1 MPLLNASVE
10 AQLIESDGLM
20 GLMYGGLQL
29 SSAGNGEAVESYRVV
44 SDRLWQ
50 LQSSA
55 TGAGWTVLDRLEG
68 QDWPTPRFFH
78 SAVVLHSDTPFEQES
93 VVTPWNFSLSE
104 SDKASAAMVI
114 FGGSETLT
122 VQNQSEYTR
131 PVAATYRLALSSNPE
146 LQAQNISNWTPSRS
160 STQPPARFAHVAC
173 RLSRGSMLIFGGSNA
188 LDLDQVYPNGGINRS
203 LGIAFNRS
211 AFLAD
216 TWMYVALL
224 FE

>member
-1 MPLLNASVE
+1 MFRAAYVVVLALTIDGGFTHRRSYDGADELFDVQDWNWNSWESLELDSGGPSGTSAGSVAVYAPMPLLNASVE

-146 LQAQNISNWTPSRS
+146 LQAQNISNWTPS
-160 STQPPARFAHVAC
+160 
-173 RLSRGSMLIFGGSNA
+173 
-188 LDLDQVYPNGGINRS
+188 
-203 LGIAFNRS
+203 
-211 AFLAD
+211 
-216 TWMYVALL
+216 
-224 FE
+224 